1 MPPSDDLCWIELS
14 AFKFEPTRFFCIY
27 ADSGHMTKQLHTHET
42 HKRTDQVKRGSDR
55 AFGIV
60 FAVVFALIG
69 FWPLVSGATP
79 RIWALA
85 IGGVFLAVALIYPRV
100 LGPLNLVWFRF
111 GMLLHRVV
119 SPVILGLM
127 FFVSV
132 TPIALIMRALGKDPL
147 RLKFDPEADSYWLT
161 REPPG
166 PPPDSLKNQF

>member
-1 MPPSDDLCWIELS
+1 MS
-14 AFKFEPTRFFCIY
+14 
-27 ADSGHMTKQLHTHET
+27 KQLHTHET

-55 AFGIV
+55 TFGIV
-60 FAVVFALIG
+60 FTVVFALIG
-69 FWPLVSGATP
+69 LWPLISGGGP
-79 RIWALA
+79 RLWALIVA
-85 IGGVFLAVALIYPRV
+85 GAFLAVALIYPKI

-147 RLKFDPEADSYWLT
+147 RLKFDPDAETYWLT

-166 PPPDSLKNQF
+166 PSPDSLKNQF